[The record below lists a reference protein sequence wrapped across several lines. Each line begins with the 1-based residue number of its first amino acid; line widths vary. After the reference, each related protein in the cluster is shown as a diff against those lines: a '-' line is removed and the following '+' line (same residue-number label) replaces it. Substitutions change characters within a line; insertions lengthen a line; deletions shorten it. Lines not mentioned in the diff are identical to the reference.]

1 MTEQAGT
8 IFHRLPPYV
17 VRRDF
22 LSPRDHADLL
32 AWTLANKALFKP
44 ATVTGNVVRPRFRS
58 ALHFKG
64 EADWTGMLR
73 ARVMAILPDL
83 IAEVGLVAFS
93 SDKLEIEM
101 VAYQDGGFI
110 LRHVDTGTSEARSAR
125 DRIASAVYYFHRE
138 PKPFSGGELRL
149 MPLKPPPEGMPGHV
163 DIAPEQNSL
172 VAFPSWAP
180 HEVLPVRAATPR
192 FEDSR
197 FAINL
202 WGLGAPNTAKLGN
215 LDTTA

>member
-1 MTEQAGT
+1 MTGPAGT
-8 IFHRLPPYV
+8 IFHRLPPHV

-22 LSPRDHADLL
+22 LPPEEHAGIL
-32 AWTLANKALFKP
+32 AWALANEALFKP
-44 ATVTGNVVRPRFRS
+44 ATVTGNVVRPRFRN

-64 EADWTGMLR
+64 TAEWTGMLR
-73 ARVMAILPDL
+73 ARVMAALPGL

-93 SDKLEIEM
+93 ADKLEIEM

-125 DRIASAVYYFHRE
+125 DRIFSAVYYFHRE
-138 PKPFSGGELRL
+138 PKPFTGGELRL
-149 MPLKPPPEGMPGHV
+149 MPLKPPPPGMPGHV

-172 VAFPSWAP
+172 AAFPSWAP

-192 FEDSR
+192 FADSR

-202 WGLGAPNTAKLGN
+202 WGLGALNTATLSHA
-215 LDTTA
+215 DTAD